1 MTRGDLISAQVTSF
15 LEKEVG
21 REIIEVCSLAMP
33 TEVTMGPDYLVAP
46 VFILEERQ
54 CWFLPASKQKDV
66 VLHTAS
72 SRPVELLP
80 RRCCGYLNLYRS
92 SKRDG
97 TSMWKRDPVR
107 ITK

>member
-54 CWFLPASKQKDV
+54 CWLLPASKQKDV